1 MFITKCRKNV
11 IKKEIDITYD
21 TLCEKTRNKKT
32 QYLQYGGV
40 VSKDCF
46 VVFTAA
52 QFPYVILCPNS
63 MIVKTEQVPHRR
75 IRRRI
80 VFKYEM
86 LLLLKLPQ
94 NSSIDYC
101 NH

>member
-1 MFITKCRKNV
+1 MTQNV
-11 IKKEIDITYD
+11 TYA

-32 QYLQYGGV
+32 QHLQYGGV

-46 VVFTAA
+46 VVFTSV
-52 QFPYVILCPNS
+52 QFPYVILCPNL

-80 VFKYEM
+80 VFKYEI
-86 LLLLKLPQ
+86 LLLLKLPH

-101 NH
+101 NQ